1 MDNIQYYNNTINN
14 SKSSQDNDLNINNN
28 SNTSS
33 KNTFNTYNDIYPIND
48 DISNYNPTFPIPNNN
63 SEIISNNYINNDII
77 LNNSISN
84 DDMLIELFLLERAES
99 SRKVYFRVIGE
110 FKKSVKET
118 NNVIYLNEI
127 TIVHVSEYK
136 QQLMNYRKKDGQ
148 PLSLATVSQRLN
160 IISGLFSFAK
170 DVGYLKYNPVKAIKK
185 PKYDNRNEHKF
196 LTEQETTLL
205 LKSLKQTTQDPIIS
219 ERNFLI
225 GAILVYTGL
234 RISELCSLS
243 WCDFY
248 LDPRNRIGIKVKGK
262 GSKWRNIKI
271 RKELWFYISMY
282 RRKCGKSDEF
292 DIKDTSPLFFNR
304 YGDRLSQWGV
314 RKMLSKACEQ
324 VGLSKKVT
332 PHWFRHTS
340 ASMALANGA
349 DIKKVMT
356 QFGWSSLLTPQRYL
370 HDISGFDD
378 AATDYVK
385 VSLD

>member
-1 MDNIQYYNNTINN
+1 MDNIELYDKLNNISNL
-14 SKSSQDNDLNINNN
+14 KQDNDTNNGIYSNYNSLHTDNSIYGLNNSVSSFKVSSTNKYDDSDIIYNN
-28 SNTSS
+28 SN
-33 KNTFNTYNDIYPIND
+33 
-48 DISNYNPTFPIPNNN
+48 
-63 SEIISNNYINNDII
+63 NNDII

-99 SRKVYFRVIGE
+99 SRKVYYRVIGE

-118 NNVIYLNEI
+118 NNVNHLNEV

-136 QQLMNYRKKDGQ
+136 QRLLTYRKKDGK

-160 IISGLFSFAK
+160 IISGLFTFAK
-170 DVGYLKYNPVKAIKK
+170 DVGYLQYNPVKAIKK

-196 LTEQETTLL
+196 LTEQDTTLL
-205 LKSLKQTTQDPIIS
+205 LKSLKQSSQDSTIS
-219 ERNFLI
+219 DRNFLI
-225 GAILVYTGL
+225 GAILLYTGL

-292 DIKDTSPLFFNR
+292 DIEDTSPLFYNR
-304 YGDRLSQWGV
+304 YDERLSQWGV

-356 QFGWSSLLTPQRYL
+356 QFGWSSLVTPQRYL

-378 AATDYVK
+378 AATDYVN
-385 VSLD
+385 VQLD